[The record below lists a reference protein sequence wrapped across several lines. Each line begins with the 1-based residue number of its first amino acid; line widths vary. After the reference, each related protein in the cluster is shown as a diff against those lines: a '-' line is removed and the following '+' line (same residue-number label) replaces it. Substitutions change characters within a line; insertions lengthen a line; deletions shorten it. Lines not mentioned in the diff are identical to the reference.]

1 MTNNLKLIRLVS
13 LVTLSL
19 TVATT
24 SPITMAQDNTQAQ
37 VSANVIKANGVETVE
52 FDTLTGTVEVN
63 LPDDL
68 SDTDI
73 ISGTVVVEP
82 KGETK
87 EEIAHN
93 EAELTGYVVQ
103 IEKTQAVLEPPQT
116 KKPGAQKPAL
126 SIPVIE
132 NHPPY
137 INFTNKKKPSFTC
150 KIPPKTGTVIVKV
163 CTASGK
169 TICQQ
174 PVKCNPV
181 PPAAPTTCQIPA
193 TGTCGTPLRIPAK
206 CDGRMATSKITIKG
220 EECPLIAES
229 PRQQICVPPLN
240 VSGPCPIVVTEC
252 GLSTKAYINML
263 PAPTSS
269 QPVAKT
275 QSGKVVFWRTGPF
288 ITTHAIHSTNTE
300 GPIQATA
307 NKVTVNY
314 PDYSNGHL
322 QMLQSTIT
330 VAIPPERITVGDKFS
345 LPLSMSGNERAMMY
359 GGWLTDLTWIGNDK
373 VVQGKSPDYL
383 SPYSQSLR
391 TQTAETFTVLD
402 YDARIQEYLKTN
414 PSKTLPAGNSEQQP
428 YLEFKG
434 TVGPDGAAS
443 IKWIYVRKRPQIE

>member
-1 MTNNLKLIRLVS
+1 MTLAVMFSAAPISIAEEPPKVS
-13 LVTLSL
+13 SSI
-19 TVATT
+19 A
-24 SPITMAQDNTQAQ
+24 
-37 VSANVIKANGVETVE
+37 KADGVETVE
-52 FDTLTGTVEVN
+52 FDTLSGTVEVN

-103 IEKTQAVLEPPQT
+103 IEKTQEVLEPPPPQ
-116 KKPGAQKPAL
+116 KPGATNSAL
-126 SIPVIE
+126 PIPVIA
-132 NHPPY
+132 NHPPF
-137 INFTNKKKPSFTC
+137 INFTKKKKPTFTC

-163 CTASGK
+163 CTAGGK

-174 PVKCNPV
+174 PVKCNPI
-181 PPAAPTTCQIPA
+181 PPSAPPTCQIPA

-240 VSGPCPIVVTEC
+240 LSGPCSIVVTEC
-252 GLSTKAYINML
+252 GLPTKAYINML
-263 PAPTSS
+263 PAPASS
-269 QPVAKT
+269 KPAAMT

-288 ITTHAIHSTNTE
+288 TTTNAIHVSKTE

-322 QMLQSTIT
+322 QMRQATIN
-330 VAIPPERITVGDKFS
+330 VAIPPEKISVGDKFT
-345 LPLSMSGNERAMMY
+345 LPLSMSGDQQAMMY
-359 GGWLTDLTWIGNDK
+359 GGWLTDQTWISNDK
-373 VVQGKSPDYL
+373 GAQAKTLDYL
-383 SPYSQSLR
+383 SPHSHSFN
-391 TQTAETFTVLD
+391 TQTAETFTIID
-402 YDARIQEYLKTN
+402 YEARLKEYLKAN
-414 PSKTLPAGNSEQQP
+414 PGKTLPAGFAAPQP

-434 TVGPDGAAS
+434 TVGPDGAAH